1 MELKMELKIILVF
14 VGVVGVAYILYRVV
28 MKKIGRWDPE

>member
-14 VGVVGVAYILYRVV
+14 VAIVGVAYILYRVV
-28 MKKIGRWDPE
+28 MKKIGQWNP